1 MMILNSNIV
10 LLLMINAV
18 HGNPLDM
25 VLQVMQQVG
34 SNACPGNWCLEP
46 EAEAEATTA
55 ALTTDTAALTTAAL
69 TTAALTTAALTT
81 EALTT
86 AAPALIQVRELVVP
100 VNLTSYMTYA
110 ASLKNCEDMGG
121 EPFIPKTPED
131 FEVINNFTR
140 DYLQPS
146 YDYMWIPVNDLS
158 TEGQLQW
165 SNGEDAMTDAQELN
179 WADNE
184 FMFYNDEDEDYDCAT
199 FNPYMV
205 GIYMTPCSR
214 FTLPMICQIMKNITD
229 A

>member
-81 EALTT
+81 
-86 AAPALIQVRELVVP
+86 AAPALIQVRELVMP

-131 FEVINNFTR
+131 FEVINNFAR
-140 DYLQPS
+140 DYLNET
-146 YDYMWIPVNDLS
+146 MWIPVNDLA

-179 WADNE
+179 WAYDE
-184 FMFYNDEDEDYDCAT
+184 FMVYNDDGPDYDCAYWGSYYDGNADYDG
-199 FNPYMV
+199 FVML
-205 GIYMTPCSR
+205 PCHSHA
-214 FTLPMICQIMKNITD
+214 LPMICQIMKNITD
-229 A
+229 V

>member
-1 MMILNSNIV
+1 
-10 LLLMINAV
+10 MINAV

-81 EALTT
+81 
-86 AAPALIQVRELVVP
+86 AAPALIQVRELVMP

-179 WADNE
+179 WYSDE
-184 FMFYNDEDEDYDCAT
+184 LMHYNFEDYDCAY
-199 FNPYMV
+199 FGS
-205 GIYMTPCSR
+205 GIGGIQGIMMSDCSSIG
-214 FTLPMICQIMKNITD
+214 TLPMICQIMKNITD
-229 A
+229 V